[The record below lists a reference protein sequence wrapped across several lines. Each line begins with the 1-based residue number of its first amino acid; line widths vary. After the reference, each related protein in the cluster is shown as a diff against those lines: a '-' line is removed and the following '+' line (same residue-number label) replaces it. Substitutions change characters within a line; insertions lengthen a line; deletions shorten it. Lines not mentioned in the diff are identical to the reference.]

1 VRFVHDPGHQA
12 LHRAVRVVLVA
23 GGLFAFGLEVLG
35 NEEVALFAMFGGFAM
50 LGFADFGGPPA
61 TRARAYLA
69 LAAAG
74 AVLVALGTAVS
85 ETWWLAALVMVLA
98 GATIRFVGFFG
109 GAYRAAV
116 SPAILAYVLAATS
129 PVPFDA
135 VGDRLAGWVVAGL
148 AATLAGLVVLPRH
161 ERRELA
167 RAVAEAA
174 DAVAAAVRARAT
186 PSGVPADVSAA
197 ASRAL
202 DALDTQALVPLRAAG
217 PGETDAAMRF
227 VIDELRRVGALAL
240 GPRSAA
246 GRWSDPGGELDA
258 LASLAARALTGSARA
273 LRGDGEPPDAI
284 ALERDREAHQERLLG
299 RIERALS
306 DGALPDHVVDWLDEA
321 FGFRVIAY
329 LATSVAANT
338 STWRGV
344 PFTDARELVF
354 PVEQPCDLRGRVA
367 AILRAHLDPRS
378 VWFQDS
384 VRAGLALGAA
394 VAVAG
399 AARIDHGFWVV
410 LGTLSVLRS
419 NAFDTGSSALGAA
432 AGTAA
437 GFAASVLVFAVVGFD
452 APALWA
458 IALSTLFLAAYVP
471 QAVGFVAGQAMF
483 TVALVTIFNL
493 VQPEGWRT
501 GLVRIEDIA
510 LGAGISFVVALLFWP
525 RRADRRLCRSIGEL
539 FGGLARLLPAAVHAL
554 RAGVAAAAPESRD
567 AVREEEKRARAAL
580 VVLVEESAKAP
591 RRAHPWDRDL
601 LLGAL
606 VRTGTDSFARSAAA
620 LRGGGAAGPE
630 LAGAFDALE
639 REAGRVA
646 VGLRGVQEEA
656 DAAPAGAWH
665 GAPPVAVPLA
675 AGVAARTR
683 RPVEAALAVADAGRS
698 GRRPAITAAL
708 CREWLVA
715 IAAALDQVRGG
726 SGVGRGYGPGPRRS
740 RRTRP
745 RRSR

>member
-1 VRFVHDPGHQA
+1 VRFAHDPGHQA
-12 LHRAVRVVLVA
+12 LHRAVRVVLVS

-35 NEEVALFAMFGGFAM
+35 DDEIALFAMFGGFAM

-61 TRARAYLA
+61 SRARAYLA

-85 ETWWLAALVMVLA
+85 ETWWLAALVMALV

-167 RAVAEAA
+167 RAVADAA

-186 PSGVPADVSAA
+186 PAGVPAPVSTA

-202 DALDTQALVPLRAAG
+202 DALDEQALVPLRAAG

-240 GPRSAA
+240 GPRPAA
-246 GRWSDPGGELDA
+246 GHWSDPGGELEA
-258 LASLAARALTGSARA
+258 LASLAARALTASAQA
-273 LRGDGEPPDAI
+273 LRGDGDPPDPI
-284 ALERDREAHQERLLG
+284 ALERAREAHQQRLLA
-299 RIERALS
+299 RIE
-306 DGALPDHVVDWLDEA
+306 GALVDDALAERAPRHVVDWLDEA

-329 LATSVAANT
+329 LCASIAANT

-344 PFTDARELVF
+344 PFTDDRELVF

-367 AILRAHLDPRS
+367 VILRAHLDPRS

-384 VRAGLALGAA
+384 VRGGLALGAA

-437 GFAASVLVFAVVGFD
+437 GFAVSVLVFAVVGFD
-452 APALWA
+452 TAALWA

-471 QAVGFVAGQAMF
+471 EAVGFVAGQAMF

-525 RRADRRLCRSIGEL
+525 RRADRRLRGSIAEL
-539 FGGLARLLPAAVHAL
+539 FGGLARLLPAAVHSL
-554 RAGVAAAAPESRD
+554 RAGGAAAVAGPRD

-580 VVLVEESAKAP
+580 VVLVEESSKAP

-606 VRTGTDSFARSAAA
+606 VRTGADSFARAAA
-620 LRGGGAAGPE
+620 GLRGDGAAAPE

-646 VGLRGVQEEA
+646 AGLRRVQEEA
-656 DAAPAGAWH
+656 DGAA
-665 GAPPVAVPLA
+665 PVAVPLA

-683 RPVEAALAVADAGRS
+683 RPVEAALAVTGAGPS

-715 IAAALDQVRGG
+715 IAAALDHAPHPVLG
-726 SGVGRGYGPGPRRS
+726 SLDS
-740 RRTRP
+740 Q
-745 RRSR
+745 